1 MNINSQATSS
11 AFNKELEKTNPV
23 FNKAMLQKFAPF
35 LSLVLM
41 IIFFSFSTEYFLN
54 FENLVTVALQT
65 SVIGILAIG
74 GTFIIITAGIDLSVG
89 AVMAVSGVCGGLAV
103 YSGIPV
109 HLGVVFGIFV
119 GCAFGFVAGF
129 LVARVKIPPFI
140 VTLGMMMVARGLS
153 MVLTQGRAI
162 YFRGSPSFKLI
173 SQGKLF
179 DTVPYPVI
187 YLFAIAIISGFI
199 LKKTAIGRYTYAVG
213 CNEEAARLSGIN
225 VVKTK
230 LFVYS
235 FAGFLSGIG
244 GIILAARLN
253 SAQPTAGLGYEL
265 DAIAA
270 AVIGGTSLM
279 GGEGTI
285 TGTIIGAFIMA
296 ILKNGLNLMNVS
308 QFWQMVAMGIVV
320 IGAVYLDTL
329 RKHNR

>member
-1 MNINSQATSS
+1 MDINSQAMNSTLSEETGKS
-11 AFNKELEKTNPV
+11 GQFL
-23 FNKAMLQKFAPF
+23 NKAMLQKFAPF
-35 LSLVLM
+35 LSLLLM

-74 GTFIIITAGIDLSVG
+74 GTYIIITAGIDLSVG
-89 AVMAVSGVCGGLAV
+89 AVMAVSGVCGGLAIS
-103 YSGIPV
+103 SGLPV
-109 HLGVVFGIFV
+109 FWGVFFGILV
-119 GCAFGFVAGF
+119 GTAFGFVSGF
-129 LVARVKIPPFI
+129 LVSIAKIPPFI
-140 VTLGMMMVARGLS
+140 VTLGMMLVARGIS

-162 YFRGSPSFKLI
+162 YFRSSPSFKLI

-179 DTVPYPVI
+179 DTIPYPVI
-187 YLFAIAIISGFI
+187 YLFVIALIAGFI

-225 VVKTK
+225 ITKTK

-235 FAGFLSGIG
+235 FAGLLTGVG
-244 GIILAARLN
+244 GIVLAARLN

-279 GGEGTI
+279 GGEGSV

-329 RKHNR
+329 RKHNK

>member
-1 MNINSQATSS
+1 M
-11 AFNKELEKTNPV
+11 
-23 FNKAMLQKFAPF
+23 NKAFIQKMAPF

-54 FENLVTVALQT
+54 FENLITVALQT

-74 GTFIIITAGIDLSVG
+74 STFIIITAGIDLSVG
-89 AVMAVSGVCGGLAV
+89 AVMAVSGVSAGV
-103 YSGIPV
+103 IIQSGIPV
-109 HLGVVFGIFV
+109 IPGAVLGIGVGALFGLV
-119 GCAFGFVAGF
+119 SGF
-129 LVARVKIPPFI
+129 LVAKPKIPPFI
-140 VTLGMMMVARGLS
+140 VTLGMMMIARGIT

-162 YFRGSPSFKLI
+162 YFRKTPEFAAI
-173 SQGKLF
+173 SQGKFF
-179 DTVPYPVI
+179 DSIPNPVI
-187 YLFAIAIISGFI
+187 YLFLIALIAGFI
-199 LKKTAIGRYTYAVG
+199 LKKTSLGRYTYAIG
-213 CNEEAARLSGIN
+213 SNEEAARLSGIN

-230 LFVYS
+230 LIVYTL
-235 FAGFLSGIG
+235 AGTLSGIG
-244 GIILAARLN
+244 GIVLASRLN

-279 GGEGTI
+279 GGEGTV

-320 IGAVYLDTL
+320 IGAVYLDTV
-329 RKHNR
+329 RKRKK

>member
-1 MNINSQATSS
+1 MDINSQAMNSTLS
-11 AFNKELEKTNPV
+11 KETRKTNQIL
-23 FNKAMLQKFAPF
+23 NKAMLQKLAPF

-41 IIFFSFSTEYFLN
+41 IVFFSVSTEYFLN

-74 GTFIIITAGIDLSVG
+74 GTYIIITAGIDLSVG
-89 AVMAVSGVCGGLAV
+89 AVMAVSGVCGGLAIS
-103 YSGIPV
+103 SGLPV
-109 HLGVVFGIFV
+109 HWGVTIGVLV
-119 GCAFGFVAGF
+119 GTAFGCVSGF
-129 LVARVKIPPFI
+129 LVAKVKIPPFI
-140 VTLGMMMVARGLS
+140 VTLGMMMVARGIS

-179 DTVPYPVI
+179 DTIPYPVI
-187 YLFAIAIISGFI
+187 YLFAIALIAGFI

-225 VVKTK
+225 VFKTK

-235 FAGFLSGIG
+235 FAGLLTGIG

-279 GGEGTI
+279 GGEGTV

-329 RKHNR
+329 RKHNK